1 MSVKDMVYDHE
12 RRITVMSKAL
22 HCLKLEVRDLE
33 NWVRE
38 KNKIVRC
45 KDCKYWQEPVEQDGY
60 KYPSQ
65 CTRDERAY
73 MEECAILMDAD
84 DFCSRGEKKDATD

>member
-1 MSVKDMVYDHE
+1 MKEKVIIDVGAISWNDIKTEYLPNTKSLIMGIRAKEV
-12 RRITVMSKAL
+12 IT
-22 HCLKLEVRDLE
+22 
-33 NWVRE
+33 
-38 KNKIVRC
+38 C
-45 KDCKYWQEPVEQDGY
+45 KDCKYWQEPIEQSGY

-84 DFCSRGEKKDATD
+84 DFCSRGEKR

>member
-33 NWVRE
+33 DWIRE

-45 KDCKYWQEPVEQDGY
+45 KDCKHGIPDREDGKLMGYECDLHYDSYW
-60 KYPSQ
+60 
-65 CTRDERAY
+65 
-73 MEECAILMDAD
+73 DAD
-84 DFCSRGEKKDATD
+84 DFCSRGEKR

>member
-22 HCLKLEVRDLE
+22 HCLTLEVRDLE

-45 KDCKYWQEPVEQDGY
+45 KDCKYWEQSFGY
-60 KYPSQ
+60 NCKEYWD
-65 CTRDERAY
+65 CKLGLKDT
-73 MEECAILMDAD
+73 DAD
-84 DFCSRGEKKDATD
+84 DFCSRGERR

>member
-1 MSVKDMVYDHE
+1 MELERSEEMSVKDMVYDHE

-33 NWVRE
+33 DWIRE

-45 KDCKYWQEPVEQDGY
+45 KDCKYWEVDNDVGF
-60 KYPSQ
+60 
-65 CTRDERAY
+65 CVRT
-73 MEECAILMDAD
+73 EECDWTAD
-84 DFCSRGEKKDATD
+84 DFCSRGVRR